1 MAGDHFGS
9 FFNYSQRPFL
19 STAIHKKAQCVH
31 VMQRIKA
38 VNTYLYKNNLVTK
51 KIANKYNIMGG
62 NSIFWFTF
70 VKSLR
75 DSKKRDNFVEDS
87 LDVE

>member
-19 STAIHKKAQCVH
+19 STAIHKKAQCVF
-31 VMQRIKA
+31 MSCKKIKA

-62 NSIFWFTF
+62 NSIF
-70 VKSLR
+70 
-75 DSKKRDNFVEDS
+75 
-87 LDVE
+87 